1 MGCTCC
7 PAVLLRRVTPWA
19 ATVLVVWFGL
29 FASCTGRALA
39 VPPEFAPQTTDD
51 PPQNPQIRVPADLPP
66 APTLRTPDADDAV
79 MNKIKEALQGNG
91 TPGSDDPSIL
101 GGILEHLRS
110 NKSVLHGSTLDPS
123 LVPHAL
129 PPSAPPRPAGNMAA
143 GNMAA
148 KLAEQLLRTARQL
161 EKWNRTV
168 GDADPATIR
177 MVDDLRRQAG
187 VVLGSRPMAH
197 GHHLTR
203 PGDGDPNWTSPARNP
218 EHRPTDPRRHPVRPT
233 EHQQPGPS
241 VRPALPPPAPIP
253 PRPMG
258 NPPKHDEMPLDA
270 PSLSVPDAL
279 GPPPDEVPS
288 LKVLPR

>member
-1 MGCTCC
+1 MEQSCC
-7 PAVLLRRVTPWA
+7 PAVLWRCVTPCS
-19 ATVLVVWFGL
+19 ATVLVVWLGL
-29 FASCTGRALA
+29 FTSCAGMALA
-39 VPPEFAPQTTDD
+39 VPPEFAPQPVDD
-51 PPQNPQIRVPADLPP
+51 VPQDPQIRVPAELPP

-91 TPGSDDPSIL
+91 APGSDDPSIL

-110 NKSVLHGSTLDPS
+110 SKSVLHGSTLDPS

-129 PPSAPPRPAGNMAA
+129 PPSAPPRPANDV
-143 GNMAA
+143 AA

-197 GHHLTR
+197 GHPLTR
-203 PGDGDPNWTSPARNP
+203 SGDGDPNWNSPSRVPARNQD
-218 EHRPTDPRRHPVRPT
+218 HRPTDPRRHPVRPT
-233 EHQQPGPS
+233 EHQQPGPN

-258 NPPKHDEMPLDA
+258 HPPTHDELPLDA